1 MKNVLKENKQ
11 FVLITSLLVVIGSL
25 TSMITLLFIQYFN
38 ENKIKLTYEIMLF
51 IVIVMLFSFLLQTFM
66 LVYRENF
73 AAKFN
78 SNYLFKLI
86 SKLTKISY
94 DGFIEK
100 EPTYL
105 INRIFT
111 SVDSL
116 YLFLIN
122 SVSTIVKSCFVILL
136 SLGIVG
142 FISWKI
148 FLLLL
153 ILLPLNL
160 VGFKHINKQ
169 LSIRMEKMQKDAASA
184 NKDLI
189 VTLSNVD
196 NIKSQANVSAL
207 EHLLKPK
214 MIAMYDSLANN
225 NKYAQVTSN
234 AIVFINQLVQ
244 NMTYIWASILIVQ
257 NEFPVGNLII
267 LSIVIPMYYSAL
279 SDLSKANVDYKS
291 LTISN
296 EFIKNNLDLLREEN
310 GEIKIQNINN
320 IEFNFPSFLINK
332 QIFNYNL
339 KEVVNKGDIV
349 YIEGDSGSGKTSLL
363 RLMLKFR
370 KSKGIKINGL
380 EINSLENSSLRNKIA
395 YISQDPTILST
406 SLENNIGMGRKLTRD
421 EKYLIE
427 TSGILSPIFKEK
439 HWDSVLLENG
449 ANLSGGEKQR
459 IAVCRLIISDA
470 ELYILDESISNID
483 KESANAILNFIT
495 IKSQEKIILYTT
507 HDKSFKKYANKI
519 INVRR

>member
-25 TSMITLLFIQYFN
+25 TSMITPLFIQYFN

-267 LSIVIPMYYSAL
+267 
-279 SDLSKANVDYKS
+279 
-291 LTISN
+291 SN